1 MLNLLFIVGHLTSSE
16 LNVQMWIFF
25 KPSIIWSIAQEFD
38 PNCYFSVK
46 VVAGSLWRQFPSRQF
61 FCIAD
66 CRCPSQSPSK
76 KLQLSP
82 GRGWWRL
89 WGRMTIIFFKTIL
102 LIITSISVDDEEDIS
117 GCSRDSEELSCK
129 LQFFLLLGWQG

>member
-46 VVAGSLWRQFPSRQF
+46 VVAGSLWRQFPSCQF

-82 GRGWWRL
+82 GRGWWR
-89 WGRMTIIFFKTIL
+89 WWWRIFFKPLL

-117 GCSRDSEELSCK
+117 DCSRVSEEHSCK
-129 LQFFLLLGWQG
+129 LQFFLLQGWQG